1 MKNSAR
7 TRVALLGASLVVL
20 AVAGCSD
27 EPILDPR
34 PATTTPADPTSA
46 GSDAGTD
53 PAPADPD
60 EPADGDE
67 PDPEPTEP
75 AVATVPGYA
84 VGEFPSVPMFV
95 LPDLALFDDDLASDA
110 TRELHDDLSGLAG
123 VTVSPA
129 HCGEDGRPEAGIQTS
144 LLYGDK
150 NGNVTAPDG
159 SEASYDTGAGTLTVN
174 GETAKGESDGFGS
187 FSEGDLAIRNYGDG
201 SGSYVDA
208 DVSIQIYGN
217 GSGSYV
223 SDGATIQNDGTG
235 AGNYFGGGVKI
246 QNNGDG
252 SGSYSDANV
261 TIQNIGDGTGYVN
274 AEPVEMDPLPPLPAL
289 GVFPTLEALQP
300 TESCGTLITVTL
312 GSLFDL
318 DESEVRGDADEIIE
332 AIADVLGD
340 DVPVAAVSAHGDTAA
355 DDGLGAD
362 RADAVVAALA
372 DAGATAKLA
381 SEDAGDTR
389 PVAPTVIDG
398 ELNPAG
404 VELNR
409 RIEVYIPSFDETPQK

>member
-7 TRVALLGASLVVL
+7 TRIALVGASLVAF

-34 PATTTPADPTSA
+34 PADTAPA
-46 GSDAGTD
+46 D

-60 EPADGDE
+60 AGAEPAPADPEDPAGDPEPE
-67 PDPEPTEP
+67 PDPEPSDP

-95 LPDLALFDDDLASDA
+95 LPDLALFDA
-110 TRELHDDLSGLAG
+110 ELVADTTLEMRDELGDLAG
-123 VTVSPA
+123 VSVSPA
-129 HCGEDGRPEAGIQTS
+129 HCGEDGRPTAVIQTS

-150 NGNVTAPDG
+150 IAPDG
-159 SEASYDTGAGTLTVN
+159 SETNYGTGAGTLTVG
-174 GETAKGESDGFGS
+174 GETAKGEADGFGS
-187 FSEGDLAIRNYGDG
+187 FSDGELAIRNYGDG

-208 DVSIQIYGN
+208 DISIQLYGN

-274 AEPVEMDPLPPLPAL
+274 AEPVEMDPLPPLPPL
-289 GVFPTLEALQP
+289 GVFPPLAALQP
-300 TESCGTLITVTL
+300 TESCGTLVTVEL
-312 GSLFDL
+312 GALFDL
-318 DESEVRGDADEIIE
+318 DGDELRGDADTIVE

-340 DVPVAAVSAHGDTAA
+340 DVPVAVVSAHGDTE
-355 DDGLGAD
+355 LGAA
-362 RADAVVAALA
+362 RAGAMVSALA
-372 DAGATAKLA
+372 DAGATSKLA
-381 SEDAGDTR
+381 SEDAGDSR
-389 PVAPTVIDG
+389 PVAARTIDG
-398 ELNPAG
+398 EPNPAG
-404 VELNR
+404 AELNR
-409 RIEVYIPSFDETPQK
+409 RIEVYVPSFDETPQK